1 MEYPSVSAC
10 RRRPNRGFSLI
21 EVLVMIAI
29 IGLLIALLLPA
40 VQSAREAARR
50 MQCANNLKQVGLALH
65 AYHDVV
71 GSLPWGQGPFGW
83 NDWGAIAML
92 LPHCEQGPLYNNIN
106 FSSPLSPAQPGCPA
120 NTTIQR
126 TTLSFLICPSDV
138 DRLTN
143 PEGHS
148 NYAGNAGSNPLFFGR
163 ATVSNVFPVAA
174 VYPTPDGLFAFV
186 SAPPEPPFGA
196 VVSFQGIPDGLSQTA
211 AFSERV
217 KGIGTDNQLDSMTP
231 MTAVAGVSR
240 PTGRL
245 PSGAP
250 ADTGP
255 QPYYAACRASPPTPG
270 NLATDAGPDGVG
282 WYAYGMHW
290 WNGHPY
296 VGRYNHVMPPNTWSC
311 AYDVN
316 GIINDNGANPPSS
329 RHPVVVNV
337 LFADGSTRAIKQTI
351 AVPVWWA
358 LGTRAGG
365 ELISASEE

>member
-1 MEYPSVSAC
+1 MKSPT
-10 RRRPNRGFSLI
+10 RGPDLRRPDGGFTLI
-21 EVLVMIAI
+21 EVLVVIAI

-50 MQCANNLKQVGLALH
+50 LQCANNLKQIGLALH
-65 AYHDVV
+65 AYHNAV

-83 NDWGAIAML
+83 NDWGAITML
-92 LPHCEQGPLYNNIN
+92 LPHFEQGPLYDGIN
-106 FSSPLSPAQPGCPA
+106 FSSALFPARPGCPA
-120 NTTIQR
+120 NTTIQQ
-126 TTLSFLICPSDV
+126 TTLRILLCPSDV

-143 PEGHS
+143 PESHS

-163 ATVSNVFPVAA
+163 ATRAPVFPVAA

-186 SAPPEPPFGA
+186 SAPPEPPFGS
-196 VVSFQGIPDGLSQTA
+196 VVPFQGITDGLSSTA

-217 KGIGTDNQLDSMTP
+217 KGIGTDNQLDPMTP
-231 MTAVAGVSR
+231 ATAVAGVSR
-240 PTGRL
+240 PTGTTAGGL
-245 PSGAP
+245 P
-250 ADTGP
+250 ADTVP
-255 QPYYAACRASPPTPG
+255 QVYFAACRATPPRAD

-329 RHPVVVNV
+329 RHPGVVHV
-337 LFADGSTRAIKQTI
+337 LFADGSTRALKQTV

-365 ELISASEE
+365 ELISAGEE